1 MGGPPTGVFPDL
13 GKVAGGAAPVRDH
26 LWSEGVAL
34 VGRDTV
40 IAVDSGDVSA

>member
-1 MGGPPTGVFPDL
+1 M
-13 GKVAGGAAPVRDH
+13 RDH

-40 IAVDSGDVSA
+40 IAVDSGDVSKEFGGAGVETNGVRWDGAR